1 MAFNLSQSISRH
13 AEIAGAKMEAKC
25 QDQKIFHNGNCRFR
39 TILNNKINEKYMYIC
54 FCIPKIWQCV
64 SLGQFIKHRAVISK
78 SVTPSPPPIYFLAF
92 FVAFDFE
99 STATLQL
106 VTDRVPENWLLSWK
120 FMGNWTTRLFIKKIY
135 YMNLI
140 ENYRL

>member
-25 QDQKIFHNGNCRFR
+25 PDQKIFHNGNCRFR
-39 TILNNKINEKYMYIC
+39 TEKYMYIC
-54 FCIPKIWQCV
+54 FCIPKIWQGV

-106 VTDRVPENWLLSWK
+106 VTDRVPEN
-120 FMGNWTTRLFIKKIY
+120 
-135 YMNLI
+135 
-140 ENYRL
+140 